1 MCVCVCVCVCECVGL
16 TIDKLAYP
24 LLFFQRLYLK
34 TSDAVSLNI
43 FHINFLFHFLLT
55 VKLDC
60 MKKMK
65 LLYLIL
71 SAGKQSKDKFLM
83 DPQSLTALLEK
94 QNCW

>member
-1 MCVCVCVCVCECVGL
+1 MYVCVYDCVGL
-16 TIDKLAYP
+16 TIDKLAY
-24 LLFFQRLYLK
+24 LLLLFQRLYLK

-43 FHINFLFHFLLT
+43 FHPNFLFHFLFS

-71 SAGKQSKDKFLM
+71 SAEIRGRTNF
-83 DPQSLTALLEK
+83 
-94 QNCW
+94 

>member
-1 MCVCVCVCVCECVGL
+1 MGL

-24 LLFFQRLYLK
+24 LLLFQRLYLK

-43 FHINFLFHFLLT
+43 FHINFLFHFLLS

-71 SAGKQSKDKFLM
+71 SAGSRGRTNF
-83 DPQSLTALLEK
+83 
-94 QNCW
+94 